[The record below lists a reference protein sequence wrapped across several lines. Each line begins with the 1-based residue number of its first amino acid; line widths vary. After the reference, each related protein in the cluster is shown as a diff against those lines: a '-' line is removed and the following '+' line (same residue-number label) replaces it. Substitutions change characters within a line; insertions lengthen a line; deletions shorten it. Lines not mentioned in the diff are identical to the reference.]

1 MFLWGCFLQVLAV
14 IIDNDIVF
22 VYSQILVT
30 SILGWLGH
38 DIPLLWSNISLY
50 FQFEEYMDSRDTRS
64 GAFTL
69 TFTLIFTLTFTLTF
83 TLHLQIDGASSRSIE
98 CHFIS
103 CLRLKKL
110 KFWKWDKTEVWTY
123 RPIIL
128 SFGRHLEVWGR
139 IMSLQERRGERQ
151 KWWPWILPQLS
162 W

>member
-1 MFLWGCFLQVLAV
+1 MSFFWAGQVILFLWGRFLQVLAV
-14 IIDNDIVF
+14 LIDNDIVF

-69 TFTLIFTLTFTLTF
+69 TFTLIFTLIFTLTF

-98 CHFIS
+98 RNFS
-103 CLRLKKL
+103 
-110 KFWKWDKTEVWTY
+110 FG
-123 RPIIL
+123 L
-128 SFGRHLEVWGR
+128 SFCIFMSFVKHPNGQWWSAATILWQKKNRWKHL
-139 IMSLQERRGERQ
+139 
-151 KWWPWILPQLS
+151 
-162 W
+162 

>member
-50 FQFEEYMDSRDTRS
+50 FQFEEYMDSRDARS

-69 TFTLIFTLTFTLTF
+69 TFTLIFTLIFTLTF
-83 TLHLQIDGASSRSIE
+83 TLHLQIDGASSCSIE
-98 CHFIS
+98 RHFWKGYS
-103 CLRLKKL
+103 VFTVPLY
-110 KFWKWDKTEVWTY
+110 KFWMPHELFHHTYSINRLVFLCKKTST
-123 RPIIL
+123 
-128 SFGRHLEVWGR
+128 LETQTGHCAQDCA
-139 IMSLQERRGERQ
+139 LCQTF
-151 KWWPWILPQLS
+151 
-162 W
+162 